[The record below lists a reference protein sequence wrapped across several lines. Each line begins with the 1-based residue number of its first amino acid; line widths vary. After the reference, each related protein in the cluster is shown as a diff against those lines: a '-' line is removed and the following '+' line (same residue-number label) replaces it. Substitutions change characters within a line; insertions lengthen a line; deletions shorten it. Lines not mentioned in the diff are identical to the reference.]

1 MTTTA
6 GYRSTASRTTVGSGG
21 LGSSGRPSMPRGPQ
35 ARGLRGKV
43 VLALVLVLAV
53 LAGAG
58 WLVGFSPVLA
68 AERVEV
74 RGAHRLAASSVRQ
87 AAAVPLGVPLPR
99 QDLAAI
105 AGRVTSLPQI
115 ESAEVSRRWPNTIRV
130 DVVERRPMLGVPQP
144 EGFVLIDTRGVA
156 FELQP
161 SLPSGVLEADVDP
174 SNVAVLRELGA
185 IAAAM
190 PAALRGRVERLH
202 GTSQSSVTV
211 ALNDGVEVNWGTGAD
226 SALKADIVLAL
237 LKRKPS
243 AIDVSSP
250 HNPAIR

>member
-6 GYRSTASRTTVGSGG
+6 GYRSTASRNTVGSGG

-68 AERVEV
+68 VERVEV
-74 RGAHRLAASSVRQ
+74 RGAHRLAASSVRR
-87 AAAVPLGVPLPR
+87 AAAVPLGVPVPR

-130 DVVERRPMLGVPQP
+130 AVV
-144 EGFVLIDTRGVA
+144 
-156 FELQP
+156 
-161 SLPSGVLEADVDP
+161 SGAPCSGCDNPKD
-174 SNVAVLRELGA
+174 
-185 IAAAM
+185 
-190 PAALRGRVERLH
+190 
-202 GTSQSSVTV
+202 SS
-211 ALNDGVEVNWGTGAD
+211 
-226 SALKADIVLAL
+226 
-237 LKRKPS
+237 
-243 AIDVSSP
+243 
-250 HNPAIR
+250 